1 MTEAERW
8 ASQLAKSEGEA
19 FEKSLLRIKEEKT
32 MMIHGRHYSEPEL
45 QAHIEF
51 MENKILELEDKHL
64 NECRQISEY
73 DEELRKL
80 RELLHRV
87 RSFYGDQVP
96 WMDIFEEQYMQIT
109 GGKV

>member
-1 MTEAERW
+1 MNEAERW
-8 ASQLAKSEGEA
+8 AAELAQNEA
-19 FEKSLLRIKEEKT
+19 ETFRRALITKEEKT

-51 MENKILELEDKHL
+51 MENKVLELEDKHL
-64 NECRQISEY
+64 SECRQISEY

-87 RSFYGDQVP
+87 RSYFGETVSWIDL
-96 WMDIFEEQYMQIT
+96 FEETYMQIT

>member
-8 ASQLAKSEGEA
+8 ASQHAKSEGEA

-32 MMIHGRHYSEPEL
+32 MMINGRHYSEPEL
-45 QAHIEF
+45 QAHIQF
-51 MENKILELEDKHL
+51 MEDKLLELEDKHL

-73 DEELRKL
+73 DEELRQL
-80 RELLHRV
+80 REFIHRI
-87 RSFYGDQVP
+87 RSYFGETVSWIDL
-96 WMDIFEEQYMQIT
+96 FEESYMDIT

>member
-1 MTEAERW
+1 MNEAERW
-8 ASQLAKSEGEA
+8 ASDLAKSEGEA

-51 MENKILELEDKHL
+51 MENKVLELEDKHL

-73 DEELRKL
+73 DEELRQL

-87 RSFYGDQVP
+87 RSFY
-96 WMDIFEEQYMQIT
+96 
-109 GGKV
+109 

>member
-51 MENKILELEDKHL
+51 MENKLLELEDKHL

-87 RSFYGDQVP
+87 RSYFGETVSWIDL
-96 WMDIFEEQYMQIT
+96 FEETYMQIT
-109 GGKV
+109 GGKS